1 MAKTDRAPADG
12 VVPGGVTLDR
22 SPSHLL
28 HRALQHALDIYGA
41 ETGDGALTQRQFAV
55 LSAVEAN
62 EGLTQTDLVRATGID
77 RSTLADMVARM
88 IAKGLLGRERSTADA
103 RANVVR
109 LTDSGRA
116 ALAETTPRV
125 AAADAR
131 ILELLPAKSRDSFLK
146 TLGAL
151 SAAAEAGL
159 PGADMVLTPEGPEP
173 AGDKKKRKKGDK
185 AAKADKPEKADKA
198 DKKKRKKDKKAA
210 RAAGGEPPPS
220 L

>member
-1 MAKTDRAPADG
+1 MAKTDRPSAE
-12 VVPGGVTLDR
+12 PGAVGLDR

-41 ETGDGALTQRQFAV
+41 EVGDGALTQRQFAV
-55 LSAVEAN
+55 LTAVEAK

-77 RSTLADMVARM
+77 RSTLADLVARM
-88 IAKGLLGRERSTADA
+88 IAKGLLARERSAADA

-109 LTDSGRA
+109 LTELGRA
-116 ALAETTPRV
+116 LLAETAPKV

-131 ILELLPAKSRDSFLK
+131 ILGLLPAKSRDSFLN

-151 SAAAEAGL
+151 SAAAEAGA
-159 PGADMVLTPEGPEP
+159 PGADLALTPEGPAP
-173 AGDKKKRKKGDK
+173 AADKKKRKK
-185 AAKADKPEKADKA
+185 ADKPAKPDKA

-210 RAAGGEPPPS
+210 RAAAGGEPPPEPA
-220 L
+220 